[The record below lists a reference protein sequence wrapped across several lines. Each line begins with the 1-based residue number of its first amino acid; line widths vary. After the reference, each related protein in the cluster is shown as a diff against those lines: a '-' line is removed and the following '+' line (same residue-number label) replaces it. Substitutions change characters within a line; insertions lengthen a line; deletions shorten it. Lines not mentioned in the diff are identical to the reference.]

1 MITIKPVNGYQVEI
15 EAEGQVF
22 GQFHSEDAIAAM
34 ETLNA
39 QYPGQCELSIKAN
52 GYSAVTDVVDKA
64 LELVGLSSF
73 EAAKMTATGK
83 VMF

>member
-1 MITIKPVNGYQVEI
+1 MITIKPVNGYQAEI
-15 EAEGQVF
+15 EAEGQIF
-22 GQFHSEDAIAAM
+22 GQFHSEDATAAM

-64 LELVGLSSF
+64 LELAGLDSF
-73 EAAKMTATGK
+73 NAAKMTSIGK
-83 VMF
+83 VVF